1 MPEIKL
7 KNCPFC
13 GSSRLKL
20 VKKNISYK
28 EKKAYVASIRCNC
41 CNARGGTV
49 LNLTIP
55 YAVKEDVE
63 NEAIQRWNRRSDD
76 LIRCKDCKYLQK
88 QSYENF
94 GKESY
99 IRYGCKYFCDEVHL
113 DGFCSSA
120 VRRSEND

>member
-7 KNCPFC
+7 KPCPFC
-13 GSSRLKL
+13 GNTNPIIQRR
-20 VKKNISYK
+20 
-28 EKKAYVASIRCNC
+28 YVAQSKSI
-41 CNARGGTV
+41 
-49 LNLTIP
+49 
-55 YAVKEDVE
+55 YAVQCRKCYARMVFLDRKYKAI
-63 NEAIQRWNRRSDD
+63 EAWNRRSDD